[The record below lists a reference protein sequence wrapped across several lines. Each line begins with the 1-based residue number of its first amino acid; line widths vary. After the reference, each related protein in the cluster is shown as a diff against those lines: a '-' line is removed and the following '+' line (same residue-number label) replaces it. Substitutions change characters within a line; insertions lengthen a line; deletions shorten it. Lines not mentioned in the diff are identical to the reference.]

1 MLDNMNK
8 KSKENNST
16 PSDEELIK
24 RFQDGDIYAF
34 EQLVYRYKDRLMNF
48 VYNFLKNRVE
58 AEDVV
63 QETFLRL
70 YRNRHSYK
78 KIAKFSTWFYT
89 IAANLAKTE
98 LRKRKR
104 KSLLSLSKMGVEDK
118 DYDIPDVTLSPE
130 KKVNSNIREKI
141 IRDKIEE
148 LPLKFR
154 EVIVLRDIEQCSY
167 EEICEILNIPIG
179 TVKSRINRG
188 RQKLQKELKHLIE
201 E

>member
-1 MLDNMNK
+1 MSKNK
-8 KSKENNST
+8 VGNDIT
-16 PSDEELIK
+16 PSDEELIE
-24 RFQDGDIYAF
+24 RFQDGDSYAF
-34 EQLVYRYKDRLMNF
+34 EQLVYRYKDRLTNF
-48 VYNFLKNRVE
+48 VYNFLRNKVE
-58 AEDVV
+58 AEDIV

-70 YRNRHSYK
+70 YRNKHSYK

-104 KSLLSLSKMGVEDK
+104 KSMLSISNMGIEDK
-118 DYDIPDVTLSPE
+118 DYDIPDVSLSPE
-130 KKVNSNIREKI
+130 KKVDSNIKEKI
-141 IRDKIEE
+141 IRDKIEK

-154 EVIVLRDIEQCSY
+154 EVVILRDIEQCTY

-188 RQKLQKELKHLIE
+188 RQKLQKELKHLFE
-201 E
+201 A